1 MDTPASPE
9 ESVVFTQ
16 NITATHGGR
25 AYAVQNG
32 DQYIYIYRGTPPYRV
47 EPFPLAEQ
55 AAVPH
60 GLMRVPSRLLT
71 ARHQVVPFLP
81 RPELA
86 QLESWRE
93 DGTPGLSV
101 RLMYAEGGS
110 GKTRLAAEF
119 AAHSATAGWAVAL
132 ARHRS
137 EVASAGGGDQTL
149 AVRAPGL
156 VLVVDYAER
165 WPLEDLITLVRQHQD
180 AARDRLRILL
190 LSRQAG
196 NWWQSLKHQLAKLD
210 VLNVNALRLE
220 GLPET
225 EGARAEMYTAARD
238 RFTKEYKKTLAPSS
252 KEYKRLDASRIG
264 VPDDLTDQVFGLTL
278 TVHMRALVDV
288 DAASRGKTPPTG
300 SGQASLSSYLLDR
313 EHDHWRSFHHQGSG
327 PLRTPEQTMGRA
339 VYVATLTGPLPPADA
354 AAALTRTRAADTPAA
369 GEQLAEEHA
378 RCYPPTEPALVLD
391 PLYPDRLGE
400 DYLAL
405 TMPGHEEEFGYHA
418 TDSWTITTPT
428 ALLAPAQVDGRPALY
443 TRHAMLVMIEAGIRW
458 PHLTTQHLAPL
469 LRRHPALALAAGG
482 AALTRLADLDS
493 LDITVLDAIRLH
505 FPTSRHTELDAG
517 IAAITARLARH
528 HLATTH
534 DPAARAGI
542 YENLSKRQSYAGLHD
557 EALIAGQDAV
567 KAWRDLT
574 HTNPTHQPDLARSL
588 SNLGGELSAV
598 GRREEALAAAE
609 EAVGIRR
616 GLAEGNPTAYNP
628 ALATSLS
635 NLSAGL
641 SAVGRRS
648 QALAAAEEAL
658 EIRRGLAEGNPTA
671 HLPDLA
677 TSLSNLSIGLWEA
690 GRREEALA
698 AAEEAVGI
706 RRGLAEGNPTAHLPD
721 LAAAMNNFGIGLWAV
736 GRREE
741 ALAAAEEAVGIRRG
755 LAEGNPTAHLPDL
768 A

>member
-1 MDTPASPE
+1 MDTPTGPQE
-9 ESVVFTQ
+9 ESAQV
-16 NITATHGGR
+16 NTAAHGGR
-25 AYAVQNG
+25 VYAVQNG
-32 DQYIYIYRGTPPYRV
+32 DQYNYIYRGTPPYRV
-47 EPFPLAEQ
+47 EPFPLTEP
-55 AAVPH
+55 AAVPD

-93 DGTPGLSV
+93 GGTPGLSV
-101 RLMYAEGGS
+101 CLVYAEGGS

-119 AAHSATAGWAVAL
+119 AARSATAGWAVAL
-132 ARHRS
+132 ARHHS

-196 NWWQSLKHQLAKLD
+196 NWWQSLQHQLTKLD
-210 VLNVNALRLE
+210 VLNVDALRLE
-220 GLPET
+220 GLPQIE
-225 EGARAEMYTAARD
+225 EVRAEMYSAARD
-238 RFTKEYKKTLAPSS
+238 RFIKEYKKTLAPSS
-252 KEYKRLDASRIG
+252 EEYKRLDASTIG
-264 VPDDLTDQVFGLTL
+264 VPDDLTDQVFALTL

-313 EHDHWRSFHHQGSG
+313 EHDHWSSFHHQGSG
-327 PLRTPEQTMGRA
+327 PLRTPEQAMGRA
-339 VYVATLTGPLPPADA
+339 VYVATLTGPLLPADA
-354 AAALTRTRAADTPAA
+354 TAALTRTHAAETPAA

-405 TMPGHEEEFGYHA
+405 TLPGHEEEFGYHA
-418 TDSWTITTPT
+418 TDSWTLNTPT
-428 ALLAPAQVDGRPALY
+428 ALLAPDEEGGRPALY
-443 TRHAMLVMIEAGIRW
+443 TRHALSVMIEAGNRW
-458 PHLTTQHLAPL
+458 PHLTTQHLEPL

-482 AALTRLADLDS
+482 AALTRLANLDS

-505 FPTSRHTELDAG
+505 FPTSRHTELDGG
-517 IAAITARLARH
+517 IAAITARLAPH

-534 DPAARAGI
+534 DPAARVGI

-557 EALIAGQDAV
+557 EALIAGQYAV

-574 HTNPTHQPDLARSL
+574 HTNPLHQPDLARSL
-588 SNLGGELSAV
+588 SNLGSNLSAV

-648 QALAAAEEAL
+648 QALAAAEEAVG
-658 EIRRGLAEGNPTA
+658 IRRGLAEGNPTA